1 MVILCGDERAVRVSA
16 NRRPQPKS
24 RVPAIQARQDGFPK
38 QHPVI
43 NPWTVPGP
51 AGVVEATLPF
61 TTYLVLIFHA
71 GQRYPMGGGRSPL
84 LVTDHTL
91 SIPSPNK

>member
-1 MVILCGDERAVRVSA
+1 MNVQSGYRPIADHSQ
-16 NRRPQPKS
+16 NRGFLLSKP
-24 RVPAIQARQDGFPK
+24 RQDGFPK
-38 QHPVI
+38 QHPVTS
-43 NPWTVPGP
+43 PWTVPGP
-51 AGVVEATLPF
+51 AGVVEATLSSPF